1 MNRFLKTSCLALVLT
16 ALGLS
21 SAWAH
26 KGSDAYL
33 SVQEVATAPAP
44 SAGVTVPLRN
54 YQLTLAVALKDLDL
68 ILPLDANAASER
80 DGKTLAFA

>member
-1 MNRFLKTSCLALVLT
+1 MNRFLKTSCLTLVLT

-33 SVQEVATAPAP
+33 SVQEVATAQAT
-44 SAGVTVPLRN
+44 SAGATAPLRN
-54 YQLTLAVALKDLDL
+54 DRLTLAVALL
-68 ILPLDANAASER
+68 ASGWCLQR
-80 DGKTLAFA
+80 VRG

>member
-44 SAGVTVPLRN
+44 SAGVITPLRN
-54 YQLTLAVALKDLDL
+54 YQLTLAVALSLL
-68 ILPLDANAASER
+68 RSYQSFAIARSQ
-80 DGKTLAFA
+80 TLQAE